1 MHKMRYNLLYNI
13 PSCNTDIIC
22 YTKIIERQNNNDGQP
37 QGRRET
43 KMKRELTPQAMVM
56 LEQQAK
62 AKIKKCNEQIR
73 KNTEVYNN
81 WESVTDERLLRY
93 TREQYKEKFIDY
105 WRDERRYHVDRLNNQ
120 IRKGFVFE

>member
-1 MHKMRYNLLYNI
+1 
-13 PSCNTDIIC
+13 
-22 YTKIIERQNNNDGQP
+22 
-37 QGRRET
+37 
-43 KMKRELTPQAMVM
+43 MKRQLTPQAMVM

-62 AKIKKCNEQIR
+62 ANIKKCNEQIR

-105 WRDERRYHVDRLNNQ
+105 WRDQRRYYVYRLNRQ
-120 IRKGFVFE
+120 IRQGFVYE

>member
-1 MHKMRYNLLYNI
+1 
-13 PSCNTDIIC
+13 
-22 YTKIIERQNNNDGQP
+22 
-37 QGRRET
+37 
-43 KMKRELTPQAMVM
+43 MKRELTPQAMMM

-62 AKIKKCNEQIR
+62 ANIKKCNEQIR

-105 WRDERRYHVDRLNNQ
+105 WREERRHQVYRLNNP
-120 IRKGFVFE
+120 IRKGFLFE

>member
-1 MHKMRYNLLYNI
+1 M
-13 PSCNTDIIC
+13 
-22 YTKIIERQNNNDGQP
+22 
-37 QGRRET
+37 
-43 KMKRELTPQAMVM
+43 M

-62 AKIKKCNEQIR
+62 ANIKKCNDQIR

-105 WRDERRYHVDRLNNQ
+105 WREERRHQDYRLNNQ
-120 IRKGFVFE
+120 IRKGLLFE

>member
-1 MHKMRYNLLYNI
+1 
-13 PSCNTDIIC
+13 
-22 YTKIIERQNNNDGQP
+22 
-37 QGRRET
+37 
-43 KMKRELTPQAMVM
+43 MKRELTPQAMMM

-62 AKIKKCNEQIR
+62 ANIKKCNEQIR

-105 WRDERRYHVDRLNNQ
+105 WRAERRYHIYRLNEQ
-120 IRKGFVFE
+120 IRKGFVYE

>member
-1 MHKMRYNLLYNI
+1 
-13 PSCNTDIIC
+13 
-22 YTKIIERQNNNDGQP
+22 
-37 QGRRET
+37 
-43 KMKRELTPQAMVM
+43 MKRELTPQAMVI

-62 AKIKKCNEQIR
+62 ANIRKCNEQIR

-93 TREQYKEKFIDY
+93 TREQYKEKFIEY
-105 WRDERRYHVDRLNNQ
+105 WRDQRRYYVYRLNHQ

>member
-1 MHKMRYNLLYNI
+1 
-13 PSCNTDIIC
+13 
-22 YTKIIERQNNNDGQP
+22 
-37 QGRRET
+37 
-43 KMKRELTPQAMVM
+43 MKRELTPQAMM

-62 AKIKKCNEQIR
+62 ANIKKCNEQIR

-105 WRDERRYHVDRLNNQ
+105 WSEERRHQVYRLNNQ
-120 IRKGFVFE
+120 IRKGFLFE

>member
-1 MHKMRYNLLYNI
+1 M
-13 PSCNTDIIC
+13 
-22 YTKIIERQNNNDGQP
+22 KI
-37 QGRRET
+37 
-43 KMKRELTPQAMVM
+43 ELTPQDMLM
-56 LEQQAK
+56 LEQRAK
-62 AKIKKCNEQIR
+62 AKIKKCNEEIR

-105 WRDERRYHVDRLNNQ
+105 WRDERRYYIYRLNNQ

>member
-1 MHKMRYNLLYNI
+1 
-13 PSCNTDIIC
+13 
-22 YTKIIERQNNNDGQP
+22 
-37 QGRRET
+37 
-43 KMKRELTPQAMVM
+43 MKRELTAQAMIM

-105 WRDERRYHVDRLNNQ
+105 WREERRHQVYRLNNQ

>member
-1 MHKMRYNLLYNI
+1 
-13 PSCNTDIIC
+13 
-22 YTKIIERQNNNDGQP
+22 
-37 QGRRET
+37 
-43 KMKRELTPQAMVM
+43 MKRELTSQAMVM

-62 AKIKKCNEQIR
+62 VNIKKCNEQIR

-105 WRDERRYHVDRLNNQ
+105 WREERRHQVYRLNNQ
-120 IRKGFVFE
+120 IRKGFLFE

>member
-1 MHKMRYNLLYNI
+1 
-13 PSCNTDIIC
+13 
-22 YTKIIERQNNNDGQP
+22 
-37 QGRRET
+37 
-43 KMKRELTPQAMVM
+43 MKRELTPQAMMM

-62 AKIKKCNEQIR
+62 ANIKKCNEQIR

-105 WRDERRYHVDRLNNQ
+105 WREERRHQVYRLNQ
-120 IRKGFVFE
+120 IRRGFLFE

>member
-1 MHKMRYNLLYNI
+1 
-13 PSCNTDIIC
+13 
-22 YTKIIERQNNNDGQP
+22 
-37 QGRRET
+37 
-43 KMKRELTPQAMVM
+43 MKRELTPQDMVM

-62 AKIKKCNEQIR
+62 ANIKKCNEQIR

-105 WRDERRYHVDRLNNQ
+105 WREERRHQVYRLNNQ
-120 IRKGFVFE
+120 IRRGFLFE